1 MLPPPP
7 LKDAVMTL
15 KMIAAD
21 QAAAL
26 LCRLAA
32 ARLEMDEVKIRAL
45 LRRLDRYTRPLD
57 AAEQIAR
64 AAIDAERAE

>member
-1 MLPPPP
+1 
-7 LKDAVMTL
+7 MTQL
-15 KMIAAD
+15 ITVED

-45 LRRLDRYTRPLD
+45 LRRLDRYHAPLE

-64 AAIDAERAE
+64 AAIDAERESRG

>member
-1 MLPPPP
+1 
-7 LKDAVMTL
+7 MTQL
-15 KMIAAD
+15 ITGED
-21 QAAAL
+21 PAAAL

-45 LRRLDRYTRPLD
+45 LRRLDRYTRPLE

-64 AAIDAERAE
+64 VAVGAMEQGRKTG

>member
-1 MLPPPP
+1 
-7 LKDAVMTL
+7 MTQL
-15 KMIAAD
+15 ITVED

-32 ARLEMDEVKIRAL
+32 ARLEMDDVKIRAL
-45 LRRLDRYTRPLD
+45 LRRLDRYDRPLD

-64 AAIDAERAE
+64 AAIDAERESRGR